1 MIASIV
7 DTDALLQV
15 IWVSLI
21 AGIGVPSCYALAIL
35 GSTRALEFG
44 RNGRPVEA
52 VFFATVGVVGLAV
65 VIASIVFGIVTLVN
79 D

>member
-21 AGIGVPSCYALAIL
+21 AGVGVPSCFALAIL
-35 GSTRALEFG
+35 GTTRAVELG
-44 RNGRPVEA
+44 RNGRPVDA
-52 VFFATVGVVGLAV
+52 VFFAVVGVLGLGV
-65 VIASIVFGIVTLVN
+65 VVASIVFGILTLVN

>member
-1 MIASIV
+1 VIASIV
-7 DTDALLQV
+7 DTHALLQV

-21 AGIGVPSCYALAIL
+21 AGVGVPACYGLAIL
-35 GSTRALEFG
+35 GSTRALELG

-52 VFFATVGVVGLAV
+52 VAFGVVGVVGLGV
-65 VIASIVFGIVTLVN
+65 VIASIVFGILTLVN

>member
-21 AGIGVPSCYALAIL
+21 AGVGVPSCFALAIL
-35 GSTRALEFG
+35 GLTRAVEFG
-44 RNGRPVEA
+44 RNSRPAEAA
-52 VFFATVGVVGLAV
+52 VFVAIGVLGLAV
-65 VIASIVFGIVTLVN
+65 VIASIVFGILTLVN

>member
-21 AGIGVPSCYALAIL
+21 AGIGVPSCFALAIL
-35 GSTRALEFG
+35 GSTRAVELG

-52 VFFATVGVVGLAV
+52 VLFGIVGVVGLGV
-65 VIASIVFGIVTLVN
+65 VIASIVFGILTLVN

>member
-1 MIASIV
+1 VIASIV

-15 IWVSLI
+15 VWVSLI
-21 AGIGVPSCYALAIL
+21 AGVGVPACFGLAIL

-52 VFFATVGVVGLAV
+52 AVFAVVGVLGLGV

>member
-15 IWVSLI
+15 VWVSLI

-35 GSTRALEFG
+35 GSTRAVELG

-52 VFFATVGVVGLAV
+52 VLFGVVGVVGLGV
-65 VIASIVFGIVTLVN
+65 VIASIVFGILTLVN

>member
-15 IWVSLI
+15 IWVSLL
-21 AGIGVPSCYALAIL
+21 AGVAVPSCYALAIL
-35 GSTRALEFG
+35 GSTRAIELG
-44 RNGRPVEA
+44 RDGRVAEA
-52 VFFATVGVVGLAV
+52 AAFAVIGVVGLCV
-65 VIASIVFGIVTLVN
+65 VIASIVFGILTLVN

>member
-7 DTDALLQV
+7 DTHALLQV
-15 IWVSLI
+15 IWVSLL
-21 AGIGVPSCYALAIL
+21 AGVGVPSCYALAIL
-35 GSTRALEFG
+35 GSTRAVELG

-52 VFFATVGVVGLAV
+52 VAFAVVGVLGLAV
-65 VIASIVFGIVTLVN
+65 VIASIVFGILTLVN

>member
-1 MIASIV
+1 VIASIV

-15 IWVSLI
+15 VWVSLI
-21 AGIGVPSCYALAIL
+21 AGVGVPACFGLAIL

-52 VFFATVGVVGLAV
+52 AVSAVVGVLGLGV
-65 VIASIVFGIVTLVN
+65 VIASIVFGILTLVN

>member
-15 IWVSLI
+15 VWVSLI
-21 AGIGVPSCYALAIL
+21 AGVGVPSCYALAIL
-35 GSTRALEFG
+35 GTTRALEFG

-52 VFFATVGVVGLAV
+52 TAFAVVGVFGLAV
-65 VIASIVFGIVTLVN
+65 VIASIVFGILTLVN

>member
-15 IWVSLI
+15 IWVSLL
-21 AGIGVPSCYALAIL
+21 AGVGVPACYGLAIL
-35 GSTRALEFG
+35 GSTRAIEFG
-44 RNGRPVEA
+44 RD
-52 VFFATVGVVGLAV
+52 GLGV
-65 VIASIVFGIVTLVN
+65 VIASIVFGILTLVN

>member
-15 IWVSLI
+15 VWVSLI
-21 AGIGVPSCYALAIL
+21 AGVGVPSCYALAIL
-35 GSTRALEFG
+35 GTTRALEFG

-52 VFFATVGVVGLAV
+52 TVFAVVGVLGLAV
-65 VIASIVFGIVTLVN
+65 VIASIVFGILTLVN

>member
-21 AGIGVPSCYALAIL
+21 AGVGVPACYALAIL
-35 GSTRALEFG
+35 GAARAVEFG
-44 RNGRPVEA
+44 RNGRTAEA
-52 VFFATVGVVGLAV
+52 VTFGVVGVLGLAV
-65 VIASIVFGIVTLVN
+65 VVASIVFGILTLV
-79 D
+79 DD

>member
-1 MIASIV
+1 MIASFV

-21 AGIGVPSCYALAIL
+21 AGVGVPSCYALAIL
-35 GSTRALEFG
+35 GSTRAIEFG
-44 RNGRPVEA
+44 RNGRVGEA
-52 VFFATVGVVGLAV
+52 VVFAVVGILGLAV
-65 VIASIVFGIVTLVN
+65 VIASIVFGILTLIN

>member
-15 IWVSLI
+15 AWVSLV
-21 AGIGVPSCYALAIL
+21 AGVGVPSCFGLAIL
-35 GSTRALEFG
+35 GSVRAVEFG

-52 VFFATVGVVGLAV
+52 AVFAIIGALGLGV
-65 VIASIVFGIVTLVN
+65 VIASIVFGILTLIN

>member
-15 IWVSLI
+15 VWVSLI
-21 AGIGVPSCYALAIL
+21 AGVGVPSCYGLAIL
-35 GSTRALEFG
+35 GSTRAIELG

-52 VFFATVGVVGLAV
+52 VFFAVVGVLGLAV
-65 VIASIVFGIVTLVN
+65 VIASIVFGILTLVN

>member
-21 AGIGVPSCYALAIL
+21 AGVGVPSCFALTIL
-35 GSTRALEFG
+35 GSTRAVELG
-44 RNGRPVEA
+44 RNGRPFEA
-52 VFFATVGVVGLAV
+52 VLFGIVGVVGLGV
-65 VIASIVFGIVTLVN
+65 VIASIVFGLVTLLN

>member
-15 IWVSLI
+15 VWVSLI

-35 GSTRALEFG
+35 GSTRAIELG

-52 VFFATVGVVGLAV
+52 VLFAIVGVLGLAV
-65 VIASIVFGIVTLVN
+65 VVASIVFGIVTLVN

>member
-21 AGIGVPSCYALAIL
+21 AGVGVPACYALAIL

-52 VFFATVGVVGLAV
+52 VAFGVVGVLGLAV
-65 VIASIVFGIVTLVN
+65 VVASIVFGIVTLV
-79 D
+79 DD

>member
-1 MIASIV
+1 MIAAIV

-15 IWVSLI
+15 VWVSLI
-21 AGIGVPSCYALAIL
+21 AGVGVPACYALAIL

-52 VFFATVGVVGLAV
+52 VAFVVVGVLGLGV
-65 VIASIVFGIVTLVN
+65 VIASIVFGILTLVN

>member
-21 AGIGVPSCYALAIL
+21 AGIGVPSCFALAIL
-35 GSTRALEFG
+35 GSTRAVEFG

-52 VFFATVGVVGLAV
+52 VLFGVVGVLGLGV
-65 VIASIVFGIVTLVN
+65 VIASIVFGILTLVN

>member
-15 IWVSLI
+15 VWVSLI
-21 AGIGVPSCYALAIL
+21 AGVGVPACYALAIL

-52 VFFATVGVVGLAV
+52 VFFVIVGVLGLAV

>member
-7 DTDALLQV
+7 DTHALLQV
-15 IWVSLI
+15 AWVSVI
-21 AGIGVPSCYALAIL
+21 AGVGVPSCYALAIL
-35 GSTRALEFG
+35 GSTRGVEFA

-52 VFFATVGVVGLAV
+52 AAFAVVGVFGLAV
-65 VIASIVFGIVTLVN
+65 VIASIVFGILTLVN

>member
-21 AGIGVPSCYALAIL
+21 AGVGVPACYALAIL
-35 GSTRALEFG
+35 GAG
-44 RNGRPVEA
+44 ARPRVR
-52 VFFATVGVVGLAV
+52 
-65 VIASIVFGIVTLVN
+65 
-79 D
+79 

>member
-15 IWVSLI
+15 IWVSLL
-21 AGIGVPSCYALAIL
+21 AGVGVPSCYALAIL
-35 GSTRALEFG
+35 GSTRAVEFA

-52 VFFATVGVVGLAV
+52 VAFSIVGVLGLAV
-65 VIASIVFGIVTLVN
+65 VIASIVFGILTLIN

>member
-15 IWVSLI
+15 VWVSLI
-21 AGIGVPSCYALAIL
+21 AGVGVPSCFGLAIL
-35 GSTRALEFG
+35 GSTRAVEFG

-52 VFFATVGVVGLAV
+52 VLFGIVGVLGLAV
-65 VIASIVFGIVTLVN
+65 VIASIVFGILTLVN

>member
-1 MIASIV
+1 VIASIV

-21 AGIGVPSCYALAIL
+21 AGVGVPSCFALAIL
-35 GSTRALEFG
+35 GSTRAIEFG
-44 RNGRPVEA
+44 RNGRPAEAA
-52 VFFATVGVVGLAV
+52 VFAIVGVLGLAV
-65 VIASIVFGIVTLVN
+65 VIASIVFGILTLVN

>member
-15 IWVSLI
+15 VWVSLI
-21 AGIGVPSCYALAIL
+21 AGVGVPSCYGLAIL

-44 RNGRPVEA
+44 RNGRPLEAIAFAVEG
-52 VFFATVGVVGLAV
+52 VLGLGVVV
-65 VIASIVFGIVTLVN
+65 ASIVFGLLTLVN

>member
-21 AGIGVPSCYALAIL
+21 AGVGVPACYALAIL
-35 GSTRALEFG
+35 GAARALEFG

-52 VFFATVGVVGLAV
+52 VMFGVVGVLGLAV
-65 VIASIVFGIVTLVN
+65 VVASIVFGILTLV
-79 D
+79 DD